1 MRAIMLN
8 EDIYET
14 ACQENGASGFGQ
26 VEAEFLFCFVARHR
40 PQRIIQVGAGVSTAV
55 LLHAAKT
62 FDYHP
67 AITCIDPFPT
77 MYLRE
82 SSEKG
87 EISLIQKRCQDID
100 LSVFAELGPGDLLFI
115 DSTHTV
121 KVGSEVNILILEV
134 LPQLSPGC
142 YAHFHDI
149 YFPYDYPCA
158 LFKIPFF
165 WNESVLL
172 QAFLTGNARYSIAA
186 SLSML
191 HHAKPQALQMLLPNY
206 RPEVLE
212 QGLRINWRSGW
223 HFPTS
228 TYLLS
233 GETE

>member
-1 MRAIMLN
+1 M
-8 EDIYET
+8 
-14 ACQENGASGFGQ
+14 SGY
-26 VEAEFLFCFVARHR
+26 R
-40 PQRIIQVGAGVSTAV
+40 PI
-55 LLHAAKT
+55 
-62 FDYHP
+62 
-67 AITCIDPFPT
+67 CICGT
-77 MYLRE
+77 W
-82 SSEKG
+82 
-87 EISLIQKRCQDID
+87 
-100 LSVFAELGPGDLLFI
+100 PGDLLFI

-206 RPEVLE
+206 SRKSWSRVYVLTGDQVGIFRPRLTCCLVRQNENHVVSCVFRRSTRFRRRQAQRPQKNLCAVATLCACTRPFRAIRRVVLRAIS
-212 QGLRINWRSGW
+212 GL
-223 HFPTS
+223 S
-228 TYLLS
+228 TPLRTWLLD
-233 GETE
+233 TL